1 MSKKLLVIAGPTASG
16 KTAAAVKV
24 AQHFNCSVISAD
36 SRQFFHEMQIGTA
49 RPLIDEL
56 EHVPHFFLGDR
67 SIKEELTVADFETQA
82 LLKIQ
87 ELFLTNDWV
96 IMTGGS
102 GLYIDAVCNGI
113 DEIPE
118 IDESY
123 RLQLNI
129 EFESKGLEPL
139 IIELKE
145 RDPNMFETIDLQNHR
160 RVIRALEV
168 CRATG
173 KPFSELRKGKR
184 IDRPFHIIKT
194 GLLWERDELYERINN
209 RVDRMFELGL
219 EAEAKELFQ
228 YKGLNA
234 LHTVGY
240 TELFRYFS
248 GEISFE
254 DSVSLIKQNS
264 RRYAKRQMTWFRKDK
279 DYHWFETDEI
289 SDLIALAENK
299 GDDK

>member
-1 MSKKLLVIAGPTASG
+1 MSKNLLVIAGPTASG
-16 KTAAAVKV
+16 KTAVAVKI
-24 AQHFNCSVISAD
+24 AQYFNCSVISAD

-49 RPLIDEL
+49 RPLEDEL
-56 EHVPHFFLGDR
+56 ENVPHYFLADR
-67 SIKEELTVADFETQA
+67 SIKEEFTVADFEVEA
-82 LLKIQ
+82 LRKIE

-102 GLYIDAVCNGI
+102 GLFIDAVCNGI
-113 DEIPE
+113 DEIPD

-123 RLQLNI
+123 RLQLMH

-139 IIELKE
+139 ILELKE
-145 RDPNMFETIDLQNHR
+145 RDPELFETIDLQNHR

-184 IDRPFHIIKT
+184 VERPFNIIKT
-194 GLLWERDELYERINN
+194 GLLWERDALYDRINK
-209 RVDRMFELGL
+209 RVDKMLEQGL
-219 EAEAKELFQ
+219 LAEAKALLP

-240 TELFRYFS
+240 TELFRHFA
-248 GEISFE
+248 GELSFE
-254 DSVSLIKQNS
+254 EAVSLIKQNS

-279 DYHWFETDEI
+279 DYHWYEI
-289 SDLIALAENK
+289 NEIPYLIAFVEKLGK
-299 GDDK
+299 DK